1 VNIINYETSG
11 GKDLIQEYLVK
22 LPAKE
27 QLEAFDFIIAI
38 EKDGYSALKNINTRN
53 LRGKLWEIKF
63 SQNRIMYIVADA
75 DNIYFLH
82 ACKKQ
87 KGKAEKTDLDKAI
100 KRAKEYG
107 LRVD

>member
-1 VNIINYETSG
+1 VNIINYETLG
-11 GKDLIQEYLVK
+11 GKDLIQEYLDS
-22 LPAKE
+22 LEAKD
-27 QLEAFDFIIAI
+27 QLEAFDIIVAI
-38 EKDGYSALKNINTRN
+38 ESDGYSALKNINTRN

-87 KGKAEKTDLDKAI
+87 KGKAEKIDLDKAI
-100 KRAKEYG
+100 KRAKELG
-107 LRVD
+107 LKVE